1 MSRGHE
7 WRLALPYPGLI
18 ELLDGL
24 VTKAEEVILVAEACE
39 GHEKRSPCTLRECL
53 AEGAEGVLGLRPEPH
68 RRMHKKMVDVT
79 GSTKV
84 ERKKARVPV
93 SLEPPAF
100 MVSPRQLGAYRVA
113 EPTHQPPVNKL
124 GLRERPQRK
133 RQDLR
138 AARVAR
144 ECEERSVSPNDC
156 ARVGPG
162 PPRRRRQRWPVIV
175 DAPRAGRLRPA
186 VLLLERRVYE
196 QRVERVR
203 GIGAGFGGLALSCGA
218 LDEVRMRSG
227 GLDSPS
233 QITYASAVIGASR
246 AMGSTPGRFASAA
259 DASTPSGSA
268 SSVATRASLQASS
281 ARARRQYRA
290 TTRARRAVD
299 GLVNPREKRRE
310 VDEPWSPAPAHKG
323 DGARQD
329 G

>member
-1 MSRGHE
+1 VASSRAKLVLERVPSLLEMSRGHE

-53 AEGAEGVLGLRPEPH
+53 AEGAEGVPGLRPEPH

-203 GIGAGFGGLALSCGA
+203 GIGAGSGGLALSCGA
-218 LDEVRMRSG
+218 LDEVRRPGFTEPDHICVGRHRRKQGDGFDARPVRVRRRCEHPVRQRFVG
-227 GLDSPS
+227 GDACLTPGLISPS
-233 QITYASAVIGASR
+233 ASPVSSNNSCSQGCR
-246 AMGSTPGRFASAA
+246 RTRKSA
-259 DASTPSGSA
+259 GK
-268 SSVATRASLQASS
+268 AT
-281 ARARRQYRA
+281 
-290 TTRARRAVD
+290 
-299 GLVNPREKRRE
+299 
-310 VDEPWSPAPAHKG
+310 
-323 DGARQD
+323 
-329 G
+329 